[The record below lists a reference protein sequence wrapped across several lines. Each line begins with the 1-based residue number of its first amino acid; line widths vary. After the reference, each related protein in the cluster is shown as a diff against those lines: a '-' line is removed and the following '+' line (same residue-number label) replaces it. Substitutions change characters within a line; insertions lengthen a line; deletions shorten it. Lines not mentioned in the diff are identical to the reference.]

1 MPAFHYFK
9 SCFSKEKRGRGRK
22 GKQRRG
28 KLPIYRNMATLKF
41 FIVQLRTVQVTALI
55 FSKNVLLAKIVY
67 FSKRETGRGDI
78 FAASEMVFLCFK
90 A

>member
-1 MPAFHYFK
+1 
-9 SCFSKEKRGRGRK
+9 
-22 GKQRRG
+22 
-28 KLPIYRNMATLKF
+28 MATLKF

-55 FSKNVLLAKIVY
+55 FSKNVPLAKIVY
-67 FSKRETGRGDI
+67 FSERETGRGDI